1 MLYSKIE
8 GGDKMLQKNES
19 IRNAIL
25 DNNLRF
31 WQIAEKLNLSDG
43 NFSRLLRKELTKEKK
58 EEVLKII
65 KELKEEEKNGTF

>member
-1 MLYSKIE
+1 
-8 GGDKMLQKNES
+8 MLQKNES